1 MNVIQ
6 DVRHAVRALVKNRA
20 FAAVTIATLGL
31 GIGANTALFSVVNA
45 VLLRPLPHDHPERIA
60 VLWRTSP
67 ASPELPHSAGDFLD
81 VQKETRS
88 FETMA
93 AVRGRVLDLVQGAG
107 EPQRLT
113 GAEITNGFFDV
124 FGTPAVLG
132 RTIRAESDRP
142 GDRLV
147 VLSNGAW
154 QRVFGSDPGVVGRSL
169 RFGSVPMTVVGVM
182 PSSFAWPLD
191 AEAWVLA
198 DLPVPDAPLPV
209 DDLLTKRGLS
219 YFDVVVRLKPSVTRA
234 QAQAE
239 LDGMG
244 RRLAEAFPD
253 NDKDRGYRLV
263 PLHEQLTGRMRAS
276 LWTLLGVVGL
286 VLLIASA
293 NVANLLLARGV
304 ARQREMA
311 VRASMGA
318 SPARLVRQLL
328 VESVVL
334 GLAGGAAGLALA
346 EVGTSLL
353 LRLVPGNLPRSGDVG
368 IDAGVLSFTLA
379 VSVAAGMVF
388 GIAPALAAARVPP
401 LQALQSGGR
410 TSTGSG
416 GRLRSALV
424 GAEIAL
430 ALVVLS
436 GAGLLLRSFV
446 RLQQVDPGYATDTV
460 VAMPLSLPTSRYPT
474 PQAQARFYQEVV
486 DRLTAQGQYVVAAGF
501 PAPFGEG
508 VDSSAP
514 VRPEKRPSSDEEGMT
529 LFSTVTASYF
539 RVMGIPLLAGR
550 GFTDADQKGR
560 PGVVLVSRA
569 MAERFWPGQDALGQR
584 VTLGD
589 DDLFTV
595 IGIVGDVR
603 RKGLDLPAEPIVY
616 LHSQQFTIPFFHV
629 FARGTTAERFGQDA
643 RAAIRAL
650 DAELPLGPVQSV
662 AELRSRSMAEPR
674 FRTVL
679 LGLFAVLGLTLAA
692 VGLFA
697 VVSDG
702 VGRRARE
709 IGIRMALGAE
719 RGQILRQVLLDGLRT
734 SAWGAAVGLVAS
746 LALGRVIA
754 SFLFGVG
761 AADPLT
767 LAGVSVLLL
776 GVALLAAYL
785 PARRASLVDPV
796 SAIRSE

>member
-1 MNVIQ
+1 MGLTQ
-6 DVRHAVRALVKNRA
+6 DVRHALRSLAKHPA
-20 FAAVTIATLGL
+20 FAAVTVATLAL

-45 VLLRPLPHDHPERIA
+45 VLLRPLPHDHPERIL
-60 VLWRTSP
+60 VVWRTSP

-81 VQKETRS
+81 VQKDTRS

-93 AVRGRVLDLVQGAG
+93 AVRGRVLDLVQGAA

-113 GAEITNGFFDV
+113 GAEVTNGFFDV

-147 VLSNGAW
+147 VLSDGAW
-154 QRVFGSDPGVVGRSL
+154 RRVFGSDPTVVGRSL
-169 RFGSVPMTVVGVM
+169 RFGSVPLTVVGVM
-182 PSSFAWPLD
+182 PGSFSWPLD

-209 DDLLTKRGLS
+209 DDLVTKRGLS
-219 YFDVVVRLKPSVTRA
+219 YFDVVARLEPSVTRA

-239 LDGMG
+239 LDGIG

-263 PLHEQLTGRMRAS
+263 PLHEQLTGRMRTS
-276 LWTLLGVVGL
+276 LWTLLGVVAL

-293 NVANLLLARGV
+293 NVANLLLGRGV

-334 GLAGGAAGLALA
+334 ALAGGLAGLGVADL
-346 EVGTSLL
+346 GTSLL
-353 LRLVPGNLPRSGDVG
+353 LRLVPGNLPRSGDIG
-368 IDAGVLSFTLA
+368 IDAGVLSFTIV
-379 VSVAAGMVF
+379 VSVAAGLVF
-388 GIAPALAAARVPP
+388 GIAPALAGARVQP

-424 GAEIAL
+424 GAEIAI
-430 ALVVLS
+430 ALVMLS

-446 RLQQVDPGYATDTV
+446 RLQQVDPGYQTNT
-460 VAMPLSLPTSRYPT
+460 VAMPLLLPTSRYPS
-474 PQAQARFYQEVV
+474 PREQARFYQQVV
-486 DRLTAQGQYVVAAGF
+486 DRLSAQGQYVVAAGF
-501 PAPFGEG
+501 PAPFGDG
-508 VDSSAP
+508 ADSSAP
-514 VRPEKRPSSDEEGMT
+514 VRPEKRPSSDVEGMT

-550 GFTDADQKGR
+550 EFTDTDQKGR

-569 MAERFWPGQDALGQR
+569 MAQRFWPGQDPLGQR
-584 VTLGD
+584 ITLGD
-589 DDLFTV
+589 DDFFTV
-595 IGIVGDVR
+595 VGVVGDIR
-603 RKGLDLPAEPIVY
+603 RKGLDLPAEPMVY

-629 FARGTTAERFGQDA
+629 FARGTTAERFAQDA

-650 DAELPLGPVQSV
+650 DPELPLGPVQSV

-697 VVSDG
+697 LVSDG
-702 VGRRARE
+702 VGRRTRE

-719 RGQILRQVLLDGLRT
+719 RGQILRLVLLDGLRT
-734 SAWGAAVGLVAS
+734 SAWGAGVGLVAS

-761 AADPLT
+761 ATDPLT

-776 GVALLAAYL
+776 AVALLAAYL

-796 SAIRSE
+796 SAMRSE